1 VPPGSFYRRNNTT
14 YPDSAPPVFNQPSF
28 GDDPVT
34 PTKMSE
40 SQRLQ
45 ALQLLAS
52 LTPGDVERLRK
63 DLRPSIDAHVDP
75 ARPDRTGDET
85 RRDDRRSAT
94 PENPPAGRE

>member
-1 VPPGSFYRRNNTT
+1 MPTS
-14 YPDSAPPVFNQPSF
+14 FNQPSF
-28 GDDPVT
+28 GTDPVT

-63 DLRPSIDAHVDP
+63 DLRPSVDTHDDT
-75 ARPDRTGDET
+75 ARPDRPGDEG
-85 RRDDRRSAT
+85 RRVDRRSAT
-94 PENPPAGRE
+94 PENPQADRE